1 MILFKEPTLGD
12 ALSFLNTDTPNWW
25 SWINPADG
33 EVYSNV
39 QSHIDG
45 VDVPS
50 EADCQAKLAELQAIW
65 DAENADYVIAR
76 KNAYPK
82 IAEQLDKLFHDID
95 DGLLGEDAKT
105 GSLYLA
111 LKQVKDDNP
120 KPS

>member
-1 MILFKEPTLGD
+1 MIIFKEPTLGD

-25 SWINPADG
+25 SWINPEDG

-45 VDVPS
+45 EDVPS

-76 KNAYPK
+76 KNAYPS
-82 IAEQLDKLFHDID
+82 IYDQLDEIYHNGID
-95 DGLLGEDAKT
+95 SWKEIIK
-105 GSLYLA
+105 
-111 LKQVKDDNP
+111 KVKDDNP
-120 KPS
+120 KE

>member
-1 MILFKEPTLGD
+1 MIIFKEPTLGD

-25 SWINPADG
+25 SWINPEDG

-65 DAENADYVIAR
+65 DAENADYLIAR
-76 KNAYPK
+76 KIAYPS
-82 IAEQLDKLFHDID
+82 IYEQLDEIYHNGID
-95 DGLLGEDAKT
+95 SWKEIIK
-105 GSLYLA
+105 
-111 LKQVKDDNP
+111 KVKDDNP
-120 KPS
+120 KE

>member
-25 SWINPADG
+25 SWINPEDG

-39 QSHIDG
+39 QSHIEG

-76 KNAYPK
+76 KNSYAS
-82 IAEQLDKLFHDID
+82 IADQLDMQYWDSVNGTTTWKDHI
-95 DGLLGEDAKT
+95 AK
-105 GSLYLA
+105 
-111 LKQVKDDNP
+111 VKSDNP
-120 KPS
+120 KP